1 MIVALLCLREPVR
14 KGDLCPVAGECER
27 LERLV
32 DIGASHEE
40 IEVLRLA
47 NDAGVVQD
55 RVRATDQKRDARVA
69 QHVQRA
75 TIEGVGVAPGIVEGR
90 LVSHDAAVKCNS
102 EARRPGARCRWP
114 ESVCNGAVPERERVE
129 MAMGPDVV
137 RIAAVSD
144 IHYSKDSHG
153 ALQPLF
159 AQITESADVLVLA
172 GDLTDYGLAEEAKV
186 LARDLTTT
194 VKIPVVAVLGN
205 HDYESGQEAELVKIL
220 SDAGVKMLDGDT
232 FETHGVGFAGVRG
245 FCGGFGRG
253 ALGAW
258 GEPIIKEFVHEAV
271 NEALKLESALARLH
285 TEHRIAVL
293 HYAPIRETVEGEPL
307 EIFPFLGSS
316 RLEEPLSRF
325 DVTAVFHGHAHK
337 GKPEGNDVEGYSRLQ
352 RRVPG
357 AESCYPDRPP
367 FRLFEV
373 HTAKAPDESGVTP
386 IGDRRHWGRRST
398 DRSAT
403 QHAQG
408 ENPSPS

>member
-1 MIVALLCLREPVR
+1 
-14 KGDLCPVAGECER
+14 
-27 LERLV
+27 
-32 DIGASHEE
+32 
-40 IEVLRLA
+40 
-47 NDAGVVQD
+47 
-55 RVRATDQKRDARVA
+55 
-69 QHVQRA
+69 
-75 TIEGVGVAPGIVEGR
+75 
-90 LVSHDAAVKCNS
+90 
-102 EARRPGARCRWP
+102 
-114 ESVCNGAVPERERVE
+114 

-137 RIAAVSD
+137 RVAAVSD

-159 AQITESADVLVLA
+159 SQITESADVLVLA

-205 HDYESGQEAELVKIL
+205 HDYESGEEGELVKIL
-220 SDAGVKMLDGDT
+220 SDAGVKMLDGDI

-271 NEALKLESALARLH
+271 NEALKLEAALSRLH
-285 TEHRIAVL
+285 TEHRIAIL

-325 DVTAVFHGHAHK
+325 DVLAVFHGHAHK
-337 GKPEGNDVEGYSRLQ
+337 GSPEGKTSKGIPVFNVSLP
-352 RRVPG
+352 VLKK
-357 AESCYPDRPP
+357 AYPDRPT

-373 HTAKAPDESGVTP
+373 RTVETTAE
-386 IGDRRHWGRRST
+386 
-398 DRSAT
+398 
-403 QHAQG
+403 
-408 ENPSPS
+408 

>member
-1 MIVALLCLREPVR
+1 
-14 KGDLCPVAGECER
+14 
-27 LERLV
+27 
-32 DIGASHEE
+32 
-40 IEVLRLA
+40 
-47 NDAGVVQD
+47 
-55 RVRATDQKRDARVA
+55 
-69 QHVQRA
+69 
-75 TIEGVGVAPGIVEGR
+75 
-90 LVSHDAAVKCNS
+90 
-102 EARRPGARCRWP
+102 
-114 ESVCNGAVPERERVE
+114 

-137 RIAAVSD
+137 RVAAVSD

-186 LARDLTTT
+186 LARDLTAT
-194 VKIPVVAVLGN
+194 VQVPVVAVLGN
-205 HDYESGQEAELVKIL
+205 HDYESGQEAELVKIM

-258 GEPIIKEFVHEAV
+258 GEPIIKEFVHEAI
-271 NEALKLESALARLH
+271 NEALKLEAALARLH

-316 RLEEPLSRF
+316 RLEEPLTRF
-325 DVTAVFHGHAHK
+325 DVTVVFHGHAHK
-337 GKPEGNDVEGYSRLQ
+337 GKPEGKTSRGIPVYNVAHPVLK
-352 RRVPG
+352 
-357 AESCYPDRPP
+357 ASYPDRPP

-373 HTAKAPDESGVTP
+373 HTAKTSDESGVTP
-386 IGDRRHWGRRST
+386 IGDRRLWGRRST
-398 DRSAT
+398 DRPAT